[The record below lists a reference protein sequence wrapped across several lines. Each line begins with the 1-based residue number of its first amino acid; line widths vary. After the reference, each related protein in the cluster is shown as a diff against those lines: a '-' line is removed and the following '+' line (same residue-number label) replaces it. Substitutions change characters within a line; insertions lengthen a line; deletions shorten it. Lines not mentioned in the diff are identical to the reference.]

1 MTIRSLS
8 VVVLSLLGWAVPSV
22 ASAQTVHYS
31 AYMVFGSGLL
41 LVLALTIYVI
51 RQIRFSL
58 RNYHSKRP

>member
-1 MTIRSLS
+1 MTIQHLS
-8 VVVLSLLGWAVPSV
+8 VVMFGLFSFMVPSL
-22 ASAQTVHYS
+22 AFAQSPSSS
-31 AYMVFGSGLL
+31 AYLVFGSGLL